1 MIMKKFILYTTFAA
15 FGLMGITTGC
25 SDFGDTNLD
34 PEHPSEANMNYKMLF
49 TGAQVQALGSDWDV
63 WRNGCIYSSTMM
75 QHTTSVSWSQVF
87 YTYSEGYNAAYWD
100 ALYSGDRGVIRDIV
114 DVLRNWK
121 DLEGYENDYQLARIM
136 KSYMF
141 HRMTDMY
148 GDIPYSQAGQMKEG
162 IAYPKYD
169 RQEDVYKGI
178 LEELNDAQSKIDPSA
193 GYQLGN
199 ADIYFANGDTDSLKL
214 EKWKKFANS
223 LILRAGMRLSKVNP
237 AEAEKWV
244 KTAVNNGIIDNQDD
258 NAVLFRRDA
267 NVTNDSAE
275 PYGKIFTQ
283 EDQQAFF
290 LSEFFV
296 NMLKD
301 TNDPRLALIGIV
313 TSNPAAKYTQL
324 GYDRGNPDPAVQVGM
339 PIGYD
344 RQGGEFDL
352 SKHPDYPGDNF
363 RSHYSMPN
371 RYTYADPQAPTMI
384 VTYAENQLLLA
395 EAAYRGWL
403 SGTSETKTAKEYYE
417 SGVRAAMKQFSLYS
431 NASFIYS
438 QYITDSAINTYL
450 RDNLFDI
457 NNALEMI
464 NTQYYIT
471 TFCDE
476 YETFANWRRSGYP
489 VLTPVDKDYPNT
501 ATNGTIPRRFTYPS
515 SESQSN
521 ATNYN
526 EAVSRLKDGNT
537 MTSRVWWDVE

>member
-1 MIMKKFILYTTFAA
+1 MKKFILYTTFAA

-87 YTYSEGYNAAYWD
+87 YTYSEGYNAAFWD
-100 ALYSGDRGVIRDIV
+100 ALYSGDRGVIRDII
-114 DVLRNWK
+114 DVLRNWE

-141 HRMTDMY
+141 HRMTDLY
-148 GDIPYSQAGQMKEG
+148 GDIPYSEAGQMKEG
-162 IAYPKYD
+162 KAYPKYD
-169 RQEDVYKGI
+169 TQKEVYTGI
-178 LEELNDAQSKIDPSA
+178 LEELNDAQSKIDVSA
-193 GYQLGN
+193 GYQLGD
-199 ADIYFANGDTDSLKL
+199 ADLYFSGKDSLKL

-223 LILRAGMRLSKVNP
+223 LILRAGMRLSKVDP

-244 KTAVNNGIIDNQDD
+244 KIAVNNGIIDSQDD
-258 NAVLFRRDA
+258 NVILYRRDA

-296 NMLKD
+296 NLLKN
-301 TNDPRLALIGIV
+301 TSDPRLALIGIV
-313 TSNPAAKYTQL
+313 TSNPGAKYTQL

-339 PIGYD
+339 PIGYN
-344 RQGGEFDL
+344 RAGGEFDIE
-352 SKHPDYPGDNF
+352 YAPGFPRDLENF
-363 RSHYSMPN
+363 RTYYSMPN
-371 RYTYADPQAPTMI
+371 RYTYADPQAPTMV

-417 SGVRAAMKQFSLYS
+417 NGVRAAMKQFSFYP

-438 QYITDSAINTYL
+438 QYITDSAIDNYL
-450 RDNLFDI
+450 NLKVNLFD
-457 NNALEMI
+457 NSRALEMI

-489 VLTPVDKDYPNT
+489 VLKPVDKNYPGA